1 MKEWKSHPE
10 VTEVCPH
17 CDSEITLTWDV
28 EKDGYKVF
36 CPKCGK
42 EMMLCGYCPIRDK
55 CDYETDSDGNPCCSM
70 REDPWFLV
78 EVNDTER
85 YRIYVRAKT
94 EDEAL
99 DKLFD
104 SSFRDFAPP
113 YAFTKTY
120 TERKE
125 AGFEPAPGIV
135 QLDENILSYGER

>member
-1 MKEWKSHPE
+1 MEEQKYRPE

-17 CDSEITLTWDV
+17 CDSEISLTWDV

-55 CDYETDSDGNPCCSM
+55 CDFETDSDGNPHCSM
-70 REDPWFLV
+70 RKDTWFLV
-78 EVNDTER
+78 EIDDVKR

-104 SSFRDFAPP
+104 SSFRDFAPL
-113 YAFTKTY
+113 YTFTKTF
-120 TERKE
+120 TEQKE
-125 AGFEPAPGIV
+125 FGFEPHRDEIR
-135 QLDENILSYGER
+135 LDKTR